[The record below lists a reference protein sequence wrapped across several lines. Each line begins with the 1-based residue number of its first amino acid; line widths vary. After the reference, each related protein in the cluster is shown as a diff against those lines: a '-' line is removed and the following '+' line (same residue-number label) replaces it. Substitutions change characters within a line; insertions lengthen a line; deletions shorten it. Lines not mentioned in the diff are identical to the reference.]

1 MARSARGAGAA
12 ARLAR
17 PRAGAYNCRPMDVL
31 LADVIPFDRETPAN
45 QALGGVEKALIG
57 LAGAAAECEAPLR

>member
-1 MARSARGAGAA
+1 
-12 ARLAR
+12 
-17 PRAGAYNCRPMDVL
+17 MDVL

-57 LAGAAAECEAPLR
+57 VEKALIGLAGAKRRRQRTAAASAECEAPLR

>member
-1 MARSARGAGAA
+1 
-12 ARLAR
+12 
-17 PRAGAYNCRPMDVL
+17 MDVL

-57 LAGAAAECEAPLR
+57 LAGAKRRRQPTGASAEGEATLR